1 MPAIDQVKLWSPGIH
16 WGVVAETAQFRAE
29 WVHSAARK
37 LRQQTGVGGDQ
48 PVEGVVDVGPFL
60 VGAVR
65 ARGDD
70 LAPGVAGVGL
80 GIERDQQPILVVD
93 RGDPAAGGV
102 IGEGGGDETSTP
114 IWVQIWSGH
123 AAHEGVLSMNSIKPI
138 ENLLIELTMAS
149 CLLFS
154 NSEII
159 QFRYFF
165 AFSLSPV
172 K

>member
-1 MPAIDQVKLWSPGIH
+1 M
-16 WGVVAETAQFRAE
+16 
-29 WVHSAARK
+29 
-37 LRQQTGVGGDQ
+37 RQQTGVGGDQ

-165 AFSLSPV
+165 AFSLPPV